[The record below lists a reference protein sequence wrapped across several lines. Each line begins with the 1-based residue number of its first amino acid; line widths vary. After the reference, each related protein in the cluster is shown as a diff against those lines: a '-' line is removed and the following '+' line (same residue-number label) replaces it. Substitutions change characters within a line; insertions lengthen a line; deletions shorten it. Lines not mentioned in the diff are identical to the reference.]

1 MVRMSPKADAVLAE
15 AMKLPEDERTELA
28 EQLLC
33 SVSPERE
40 AELDRAWA
48 EEAKRRMD
56 AVRRG
61 DDDLVDGDEVLDA
74 LKQGKRP

>member
-1 MVRMSPKADAVLAE
+1 MSPKADAVLAE
-15 AMKLPEDERTELA
+15 AMKLSEDERTELA

-40 AELDRAWA
+40 AEIERTWA
-48 EEAKRRMD
+48 DEAKRRMD

-61 DDDLVDGDEVLDA
+61 EDELVDGDKVLAA